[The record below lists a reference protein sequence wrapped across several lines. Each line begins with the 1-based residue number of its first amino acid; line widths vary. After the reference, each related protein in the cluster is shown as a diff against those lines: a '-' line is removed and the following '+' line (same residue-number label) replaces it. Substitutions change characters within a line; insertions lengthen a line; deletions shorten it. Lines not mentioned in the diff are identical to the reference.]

1 VVSLAAVDQRRWIV
15 TLPRGAEPPYRVFV
29 NGVPQQEGI
38 DYELRGPMLIFS
50 RHLEKEG
57 KLGFWR
63 WFAMFMAL
71 FGTYR
76 KNDSV
81 DVEYGL
87 GGRRLLA
94 VGLDIEQPREDRPG
108 TAS

>member
-1 VVSLAAVDQRRWIV
+1 MNDGRRWLV
-15 TLPRGAEPPYRVFV
+15 PLPRGAEPPYRVFV
-29 NGVPQQEGI
+29 NGVPQEEGT
-38 DYELRGPMLIFS
+38 DYELRGRTLAFS

-81 DVEYGL
+81 DVEYSI
-87 GGRRLLA
+87 GGERRLS
-94 VGLDIEQPREDRPG
+94 VGLDIVQPAEGKPPAG
-108 TAS
+108 S

>member
-1 VVSLAAVDQRRWIV
+1 MAEEKRWLV
-15 TLPRGAEPPYRVFV
+15 PLPRAAEPPYRVFV
-29 NGVPQQEGI
+29 NGVPQTEGV
-38 DYELRGPMLIFS
+38 DYELRGRALAFP

-81 DVEYGL
+81 DVEYSVRGE
-87 GGRRLLA
+87 RRLA
-94 VGLDIEQPREDRPG
+94 VALDIVPPSEGKPAAG
-108 TAS
+108 S

>member
-1 VVSLAAVDQRRWIV
+1 MDDKRWIV
-15 TLPRGAEPPYRVFV
+15 RLPRGAQPPYRVFV
-29 NGVPQQEGI
+29 NGVPQREGA
-38 DYELRGPMLIFS
+38 DYELRGHALAFH

-81 DVEYGL
+81 DVEYAL
-87 GGRRLLA
+87 GGRRQLA
-94 VGLDIEQPREDRPG
+94 VGLDIEQPAEGKPAG
-108 TAS
+108 GS

>member
-1 VVSLAAVDQRRWIV
+1 MDDGKRWIV
-15 TLPRGAEPPYRVFV
+15 RLPPGAQPPFRVFV
-29 NGVPQQEGI
+29 NGVPQREGT
-38 DYELRGPMLIFS
+38 DYELRGRALAFT

-81 DVEYGL
+81 DVEYQHGN
-87 GGRRLLA
+87 RRELA
-94 VGLDIEQPREDRPG
+94 VGLDIEPPRAGNPAPG
-108 TAS
+108 S

>member
-1 VVSLAAVDQRRWIV
+1 MR
-15 TLPRGAEPPYRVFV
+15 LPRGAQPPYRVFV
-29 NGVPQQEGI
+29 NGVPQQEGV
-38 DYELRGPMLIFS
+38 DFEVRGHALAFT

-81 DVEYGL
+81 DVEYAL
-87 GGRRLLA
+87 GGRRQLA
-94 VGLDIEQPREDRPG
+94 VGLDIEQPPERRPG
-108 TAS
+108 AAS

>member
-1 VVSLAAVDQRRWIV
+1 VYQKRWIV
-15 TLPRGAEPPYRVFV
+15 RLPRAAEPPYRVFV
-29 NGVPQQEGI
+29 NGVPQQEGA
-38 DYELRGPMLIFS
+38 DYELRGRALAFP

-81 DVEYGL
+81 DVEYTL
-87 GGRRLLA
+87 GGRRQLA
-94 VGLDIEQPREDRPG
+94 VGLDIEQPADGEPVG
-108 TAS
+108 GS

>member
-1 VVSLAAVDQRRWIV
+1 MEDRRWTV
-15 TLPRGAEPPYRVFV
+15 PLPPAAEPPYRVFV
-29 NGVPQQEGI
+29 NGVPQREGV
-38 DYELRGPMLIFS
+38 DYELRGRALAFS

-81 DVEYGL
+81 DVEYGVH
-87 GGRRLLA
+87 GQRRLA
-94 VGLDIEQPREDRPG
+94 VGLDIVQPPAGKPRG
-108 TAS
+108 GS

>member
-1 VVSLAAVDQRRWIV
+1 MPDSSRWTV
-15 TLPRGAEPPYRVFV
+15 RLPPGVHEPFDVYLNGVRQQPGDDYEHRGATLVFDR
-29 NGVPQQEGI
+29 P
-38 DYELRGPMLIFS
+38 LA
-50 RHLEKEG
+50 KEG

-81 DVEYGL
+81 DVEYSL
-87 GGRRLLA
+87 GGRRQLA
-94 VGLDIEQPREDRPG
+94 VGLDIEQPAEGEPVSG
-108 TAS
+108 S

>member
-1 VVSLAAVDQRRWIV
+1 MSDDRRWLV
-15 TLPRGAEPPYRVFV
+15 PLPPAAEPPYRVFV
-29 NGVPQQEGI
+29 NGVPQEEGT
-38 DYELRGPMLIFS
+38 DYELRGRTLAFS

-81 DVEYGL
+81 DVEYTL
-87 GGRRLLA
+87 GGRRQVA
-94 VGLDIEQPREDRPG
+94 VGLDIEQPPEGRPAG
-108 TAS
+108 GS

>member
-1 VVSLAAVDQRRWIV
+1 MSDDRRWLV
-15 TLPRGAEPPYRVFV
+15 PLPPAAEPPYRVFV
-29 NGVPQQEGI
+29 NGVPQEEGT
-38 DYELRGPMLIFS
+38 DYELRGRTLAFS

-63 WFAMFMAL
+63 WFAMFLAL

-81 DVEYGL
+81 DVEYTV
-87 GGRRLLA
+87 GGEPRLA
-94 VGLDIEQPREDRPG
+94 VALDIVPPG
-108 TAS
+108 EGKPAPGS